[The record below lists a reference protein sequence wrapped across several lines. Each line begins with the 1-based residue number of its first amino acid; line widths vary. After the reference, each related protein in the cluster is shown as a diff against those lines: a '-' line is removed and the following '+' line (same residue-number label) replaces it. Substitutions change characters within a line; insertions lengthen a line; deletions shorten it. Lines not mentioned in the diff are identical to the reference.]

1 MNALVPVVGA
11 FVAFLLFSGG
21 SSGSTLPGSRKPAA
35 PPPPPKDKAPAFKP
49 PSSDVVSIPVPG
61 LEEGPV
67 SIDVPPAFES
77 WKLARPEDWSQSPTL
92 STDFKVGD
100 DAFLVLQSPTSAVV
114 ARMLVLSVKDSEAAG
129 PVAAG
134 VLKMLRPTA
143 AFEQLSGTSQ
153 PALGSK
159 VEGLPIAYAV
169 RPPSV

>member
-11 FVAFLLFSGG
+11 FLAFLLFSGG
-21 SSGSTLPGSRKPAA
+21 SSGSTLPGARKPAS
-35 PPPPPKDKAPAFKP
+35 PPPPPKDKAPEFKP
-49 PSSDVVSIPVPG
+49 PAETVSIPIPG

-67 SIDVPPAFES
+67 GIDVPPAFES

-92 STDFKVGD
+92 ASDFKVGD

-129 PVAAG
+129 PVAVG
-134 VLKMLRPTA
+134 ILKMLRPTA

-159 VEGLPIAYAV
+159 IEGLPIAYAV